1 MSKNVK
7 IYRSSHF
14 GAPEL
19 KGDTYGYL
27 VNLLRI
33 VGTQGYN
40 THTDITTYSS
50 SDGKLTINFS
60 TAHNYVEGQV
70 LVISNSSN
78 INGEYLVISTPTP
91 NTIVLIIADQETQ
104 IPNISLSAGIGI
116 SIKVAPLG
124 IKEKWRDGNRSVFTL
139 DESTENCFFYIDDEV
154 PANWTQYT
162 MVTPLIFITDSMS
175 DINTVDGR
183 FILPY
188 DTANPTYYKL
198 KSYSIGSIPKS
209 GLWVWISYLMRA
221 NSAVNTALA
230 ASMPAEWV
238 VIGNGRFFYYIL
250 QNTTDKPFYSTNK
263 FPVYFGK
270 FKKNPNI
277 DNNVKNYVLIGK
289 STLPANNQFT
299 DINISSSSKGFF
311 LSNHISMQ
319 TRYTTDIGPT
329 DYGLLNNYNG
339 TSTSLAK
346 FSYTKNIGLLNGEVQ
361 ITRNIDS
368 FPSLDGMKFKAN
380 KIYIFDST
388 STYIGDL
395 PGCLTSS
402 QLKQYN
408 DNALIKSSDGIRYK
422 YLYNFDFSMNISNT
436 ASTATVQNFT
446 ISLDYKEWENYE

>member
-33 VGTQGYN
+33 VCTQGYN

-78 INGEYLVISTPTP
+78 INGEFLVISTPTS
-91 NTIVLIIADQETQ
+91 NILILIKADQDTKIE
-104 IPNISLSAGIGI
+104 NISLSPGIGI

-139 DESTENCFFYIDDEV
+139 DEPTESCFFYIDDEI
-154 PANWTQYT
+154 PANWVQYGN
-162 MVTPLIFITDSMS
+162 VTPLVFITDSMS

-188 DTANPTYYKL
+188 DTTNPTYYKE
-198 KSYSIGSIPKS
+198 KSYTVGSMPRT
-209 GLWVWISYLMRA
+209 GLWVWPSYIQKATSL
-221 NSAVNTALA
+221 NTAISSAL
-230 ASMPAEWV
+230 PAEWII
-238 VIGNGRFFYYIL
+238 IGNGRFFYYIL
-250 QNTTDKPFYSTNK
+250 QNTNDRPFYSSNK
-263 FPVYFGK
+263 CHLYFGK
-270 FKKNPNI
+270 FKKNKNLDNSIKNYLFSAKSIVATDNLYTTYSRFSNAFSSFFANQTSQYSRTNI
-277 DNNVKNYVLIGK
+277 DIG
-289 STLPANNQFT
+289 QF
-299 DINISSSSKGFF
+299 DI
-311 LSNHISMQ
+311 
-319 TRYTTDIGPT
+319 
-329 DYGLLNNYNG
+329 GLLNNYNG

-346 FSYTKNIGLLNGEVQ
+346 FSYTKNIGLLNSSVV
-361 ITRNIDS
+361 INSNIDI
-368 FPSLDGMKFKAN
+368 FPSNDGMKYKNN

-388 STYIGDL
+388 STYIGDV
-395 PGCLTSS
+395 PGCLVSG
-402 QLKQYN
+402 QVKAYN
-408 DNALIKSSDGIRYK
+408 DNSLIKSSDGIRIK
-422 YLYNFDFSMNISNT
+422 YLYNIDTSINNSNG
-436 ASTATVQNFT
+436 SSSSVSVNYT

>member
-1 MSKNVK
+1 MSKNIK

-40 THTDITTYSS
+40 IHTDISTYSA
-50 SDGKLTINFS
+50 SDGKLIINFS
-60 TAHNYVEGQV
+60 SDHNYVEAQV
-70 LVISNSSN
+70 LAISNSSN
-78 INGEYLVISTPTP
+78 INGEFLVISTPTP
-91 NTIVLIIADQETQ
+91 NTIVLINADQETQ
-104 IPNISLSAGIGI
+104 IPDISSSNGLGI

-124 IKEKWRDGNRSVFTL
+124 IKEKWSDGNRSVFTL
-139 DESTENCFFYIDDEV
+139 DEPTEDCFFYIDDEV
-154 PANWTQYT
+154 PANWTQYA

-188 DTANPTYYKL
+188 DTANPTYYKS

-209 GLWVWISYLMRA
+209 GLWVWISYLMKTT
-221 NSAVNTALA
+221 NLTNTALS
-230 ASMPAEWV
+230 ASMAAEWV

-250 QNTTDKPFYSTNK
+250 QNTADKPFYGANK

-277 DNNVKNYVLIGK
+277 DTNVKNYVLIGK
-289 STLPANNQFT
+289 STLPTNNQYT
-299 DINISSSSKGFF
+299 DYNISANSNGFF
-311 LSNHISMQ
+311 LSNHISMYM
-319 TRYTTDIGPT
+319 RYTTDIGST

-402 QLKQYN
+402 QSKQYN
-408 DNALIKSSDGIRYK
+408 DNTLIKSSDGIRYK
-422 YLYNFDFSMNISNT
+422 YLYNFDFLMNSSNSG
-436 ASTATVQNFT
+436 STSADQNFT